1 MDSKRAAEVLRQALP
16 LLRQANVQ
24 QALDLGAQAL
34 EAWSWVE
41 RTKATV
47 EPMGGGWT
55 AEMIDSGGRW
65 WVGNGLTPLA
75 AVADAMEQ
83 EEHGNGNKS

>member
-34 EAWSWVE
+34 EAWAWVGKE
-41 RTKATV
+41 EHNVMCNIKHKRW
-47 EPMGGGWT
+47 E
-55 AEMIDSGGRW
+55 IDSGVRIIGF
-65 WVGNGLTPLA
+65 GPTPLA
-75 AVADAMEQ
+75 AVLDAMEQ
-83 EEHGNGNKS
+83 EGKG